1 MIGQVEK
8 GNEIEQKIFLEN
20 KRKHV
25 IGQVEKGIEFEK
37 KKHFWKIKEKE

>member
-8 GNEIEQKIFLEN
+8 GNEIEKKIFLEN

-25 IGQVEKGIEFEK
+25 IGQVEKGIEIEK
-37 KKHFWKIKEKE
+37 KNIFLEKKEK